1 MFDSFENGEFVRR
14 NEDYVQRMIRL
25 HLEDVK
31 KGDVSEAGTLYS
43 IYVLDKDRPVI
54 APSGHG
60 NMDYDVFMRD
70 DRMLMLSGSLEN
82 REALAK
88 ILWSRERRR

>member
-43 IYVLDKDRPVI
+43 IYV
-54 APSGHG
+54 S
-60 NMDYDVFMRD
+60 
-70 DRMLMLSGSLEN
+70 
-82 REALAK
+82 
-88 ILWSRERRR
+88 